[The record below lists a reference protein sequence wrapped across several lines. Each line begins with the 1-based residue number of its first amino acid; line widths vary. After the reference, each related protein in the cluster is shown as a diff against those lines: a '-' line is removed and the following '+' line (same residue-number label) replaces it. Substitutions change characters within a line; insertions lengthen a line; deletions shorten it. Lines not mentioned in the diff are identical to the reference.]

1 MTLAIGAVASLGAR
15 AAIASSRRGASSSQ
29 PGASAVPSRR
39 LAVPSPGRTTR
50 CALLVRGSPSA
61 IFAARDDAVR
71 RVRTRAV
78 AASDPEEPRTG
89 TMVDAMVDVQDPSL
103 SDKSAFEAGE
113 RARLS
118 LGESLDLIPAVWRV
132 VRRRWPR
139 VMVAAC
145 AMALATGLLLSA
157 PVLSSKLIEVLIGQR
172 PESQFPKLLASIT
185 FIYVMEPVLT
195 FSYVKNVCAVGEE
208 VVARLR
214 EDLFRALLVQKVAFF
229 DRWVYFYFGYFG
241 YFGYRT
247 HGQLD

>member
-15 AAIASSRRGASSSQ
+15 AAIASSRRVASSSQ

-50 CALLVRGSPSA
+50 CALVRGSPGA
-61 IFAARDDAVR
+61 IFAARDDAMR
-71 RVRTRAV
+71 RTRTRAV
-78 AASDPEEPRTG
+78 AASDPEEPRTHAAL
-89 TMVDAMVDVQDPSL
+89 DAAMVDGQDPSL
-103 SDKSAFEAGE
+103 SDKNAFDAGE

-139 VMVAAC
+139 VIVAAG
-145 AMALATGLLLSA
+145 AMALATALLLSA

-195 FSYVKNVCAVGEE
+195 FFYVKNVCAVGEE

-229 DRWVYFYFGYFG
+229 DR
-241 YFGYRT
+241 
-247 HGQLD
+247 

>member
-1 MTLAIGAVASLGAR
+1 MPLAIGAVASLGAR
-15 AAIASSRRGASSSQ
+15 AAIASSRRVASSSQ

-50 CALLVRGSPSA
+50 CALVRGSPGA
-61 IFAARDDAVR
+61 IFAARDDTMR
-71 RVRTRAV
+71 RTRTRAV
-78 AASDPEEPRTG
+78 AASDPEEPRTHAAL
-89 TMVDAMVDVQDPSL
+89 DAAMVDGQDPSL
-103 SDKSAFEAGE
+103 SDKNAFDAGE

-139 VMVAAC
+139 VLVAAC
-145 AMALATGLLLSA
+145 TMALATSLLLSA

-172 PESQFPKLLASIT
+172 PESQFPQLLASIT

-195 FSYVKNVCAVGEE
+195 FFYVKNVCAVGEE

-229 DRWVYFYFGYFG
+229 DR
-241 YFGYRT
+241 
-247 HGQLD
+247 

>member
-15 AAIASSRRGASSSQ
+15 AAIASSRRGASSSS

-195 FSYVKNVCAVGEE
+195 FFYVKNVCAVGEE

>member
-15 AAIASSRRGASSSQ
+15 AAIASSRRGASSSS
-29 PGASAVPSRR
+29 PGASAEPSRR

-50 CALLVRGSPSA
+50 CALPVRGSPGA

-103 SDKSAFEAGE
+103 SDKSAFDAGE

-139 VMVAAC
+139 VLVAAC

-157 PVLSSKLIEVLIGQR
+157 PVLCFSVVSLAAVTATFNRKNGRLFAMDAAAQGAVSAAASATLGAVR
-172 PESQFPKLLASIT
+172 TVRSFGGESLSFAKFGEDVGKVSLF
-185 FIYVMEPVLT
+185 FIRVW
-195 FSYVKNVCAVGEE
+195 AI
-208 VVARLR
+208 
-214 EDLFRALLVQKVAFF
+214 
-229 DRWVYFYFGYFG
+229 
-241 YFGYRT
+241 
-247 HGQLD
+247 

>member
-15 AAIASSRRGASSSQ
+15 AAIASSRRGASSSS

-39 LAVPSPGRTTR
+39 LAVPSQGRTTR
-50 CALLVRGSPSA
+50 CALTVRGSPGA

-71 RVRTRAV
+71 RTRTRAV
-78 AASDPEEPRTG
+78 AASDPEEPRTHAAL
-89 TMVDAMVDVQDPSL
+89 DAAMVDGQDPSL
-103 SDKSAFEAGE
+103 SDKSAFDAGE

-139 VMVAAC
+139 VIVAAG
-145 AMALATGLLLSA
+145 AMALATALLLSA

-195 FSYVKNVCAVGEE
+195 FFYVKNVCAVGEE

-229 DRWVYFYFGYFG
+229 DR
-241 YFGYRT
+241 
-247 HGQLD
+247 